1 MNKIVH
7 EHLRAS
13 ELPERLRGG
22 IDASATVT
30 VTVQEEAQ
38 TQRPTRGYLRELLE
52 GARKDAP
59 GITTEEAVARVRAL
73 RDEWDD

>member
-7 EHLRAS
+7 EHLPAS
-13 ELPERLRGG
+13 ALPENLRGG

-30 VTVQEEAQ
+30 VTVMEEARP
-38 TQRPTRGYLRELLE
+38 QRLDHLRKLLE
-52 GARKDAP
+52 EARRDAP
-59 GITTEEAVARVRAL
+59 GITTEEAVVRVRAL